1 MIPAILEAPGAV
13 VTTSNKRDAVDA
25 TRGPRSAVGPVWVF
39 DPQRL
44 VDEPPSWWWNPL
56 SYVTD
61 EVKAA
66 NLADVFTAAYHD
78 PEARTDAFFD
88 PKGQKVVAAL
98 LLAAAL
104 GGRTIDQAYLWVTD
118 PRDDEPVSVLREHGY
133 ELLGASLA
141 AEINAPEKQR
151 GGVYGTAEKILA
163 FLTNRNALAWVTPGA
178 GRVEF
183 DAHEFV
189 RGTGTLYSL
198 SKEGKGSAGALV
210 AGLTVA
216 VTDAAEEYAK
226 RSPGGRLP
234 VPMVAVL
241 DEAANVCRWPELPN
255 LYSHYGSRGICLL
268 TMLQSWSQGVE
279 VWGRDG
285 MRKLWSASTIKVYGG
300 GVSEVD
306 FLSDLSQLIGEF
318 TQHTTS
324 VSHARGGRSTTH
336 ATQRERI
343 LDVADLAALP
353 KGRAIVLASGAPPA
367 LVRTLPWMT
376 GPRAGEVRLSLRE
389 HDPAAGATLAQAA
402 TSLGE
407 VQAREQT
414 AAAGG
419 QPA

>member
-1 MIPAILEAPGAV
+1 
-13 VTTSNKRDAVDA
+13 
-25 TRGPRSAVGPVWVF
+25 
-39 DPQRL
+39 
-44 VDEPPSWWWNPL
+44 
-56 SYVTD
+56 
-61 EVKAA
+61 
-66 NLADVFTAAYHD
+66 
-78 PEARTDAFFD
+78 
-88 PKGQKVVAAL
+88 
-98 LLAAAL
+98 
-104 GGRTIDQAYLWVTD
+104 
-118 PRDDEPVSVLREHGY
+118 
-133 ELLGASLA
+133 LA
-141 AEINAPEKQR
+141 AEINAPDKQR
-151 GGVYGTAEKILA
+151 GGVYGTAEKVLA
-163 FLTNRNALAWVTPGA
+163 FLTNRHALAWVTPA
-178 GRVEF
+178 GDRVEF

-226 RSPGGRLP
+226 RSPGARLP
-234 VPMVAVL
+234 VPLLAVL

-285 MRKLWSASTIKVYGG
+285 MRKLWSAATIKLYGG

-306 FLSDLSQLIGEF
+306 FLADLSQLIGEF

-324 VSHARGGRSTTH
+324 VSHAKGGGSTTH

-353 KGRAIVLASGAPPA
+353 KGRAIVLAAGAPPA

-376 GPRAGEVRLSLRE
+376 GPRASEVGLSLRE
-389 HDPAAGATLAQAA
+389 HDPAAATTLAEAT
-402 TSLGE
+402 TSLAAA
-407 VQAREQT
+407 QAREQP
-414 AAAGG
+414 APAAGRL
-419 QPA
+419 A